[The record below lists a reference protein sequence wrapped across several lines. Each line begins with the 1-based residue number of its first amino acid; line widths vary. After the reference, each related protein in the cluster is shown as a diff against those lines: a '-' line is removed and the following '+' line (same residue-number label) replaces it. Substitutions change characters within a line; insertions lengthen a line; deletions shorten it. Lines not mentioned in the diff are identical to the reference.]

1 MLNLILVLENYFIT
15 LQRMLV
21 YPYIQE
27 HDNYWGL
34 LPKILILVT
43 ISFMNSIIGE
53 I

>member
-1 MLNLILVLENYFIT
+1 MLNFVLVLESYH

-34 LPKILILVT
+34 LLKVLILVT
-43 ISFMNSIIGE
+43 ISY
-53 I
+53 